1 MALSLVPPT
10 FPTKTVFGKLLI
22 LFILVPV
29 AELYLFITLGDQ
41 LGLGNTLA
49 IIFVT
54 AILGAALTKSQGRR
68 AMLKFQQATNE
79 GRMPA
84 REAMDGL
91 MILLAGAV
99 LITPG
104 FLTDAVG
111 FLLLVP
117 PVRTVVAGYLGK
129 RLKEKIQIVTPGMP
143 PQSPQEQVPQSKL
156 DDGNVIDV

>member
-1 MALSLVPPT
+1 M
-10 FPTKTVFGKLLI
+10 FGKLLI

-84 REAMDGL
+84 REAIDGL

>member
-1 MALSLVPPT
+1 M
-10 FPTKTVFGKLLI
+10 FGKLLL

-29 AELYLFITLGDQ
+29 AELFLFMTLGAS
-41 LGLGNTLA
+41 LGIPRTIV
-49 IIFVT
+49 IIILT
-54 AILGAALTKSQGRR
+54 AILGAALTKSQGRK
-68 AMLKFQQATNE
+68 AMEKFQKATGE

-84 REAMDGL
+84 REAIDGI

-104 FLTDAVG
+104 FLTDAFG

-117 PVRTVVAGYLGK
+117 PVRSVVASYLGK
-129 RLKEKIQIVTPGMP
+129 RMKGKIQVVTPGVP
-143 PQSPQEQVPQSKL
+143 PREHKPKSKL

>member
-1 MALSLVPPT
+1 ML
-10 FPTKTVFGKLLI
+10 GKLLL

-29 AELYLFITLGDQ
+29 AELYLFLTLGEE
-41 LGLGNTLA
+41 LGVKNTIA
-49 IIFVT
+49 IIIIT

-68 AMLKFQQATNE
+68 AMRKFQQATAE

-84 REAMDGL
+84 KEALEGL

-104 FLTDAVG
+104 FLTDTVG
-111 FLLLVP
+111 FLLLVQ
-117 PVRTVVAGYLGK
+117 PVRTSVAGFLGK
-129 RLKEKIQIVTPGMP
+129 RLKGKIQIINPGMP
-143 PQSPQEQVPQSKL
+143 PQDPEEERPKSKL

>member
-1 MALSLVPPT
+1 M
-10 FPTKTVFGKLLI
+10 FGKLLL

-29 AELYLFITLGDQ
+29 AELYLFLTLGEE
-41 LGLGNTLA
+41 LGVKNTIA
-49 IIFVT
+49 IIIIT

-68 AMLKFQQATNE
+68 AMRKFQQATAE

-84 REAMDGL
+84 KEALEGL

-104 FLTDAVG
+104 FLTDTVG

-117 PVRTVVAGYLGK
+117 PVRTAVAGFLGK
-129 RLKEKIQIVTPGMP
+129 RLKGKIQIITPGMP
-143 PQSPQEQVPQSKL
+143 PQDPQEERPKSKL